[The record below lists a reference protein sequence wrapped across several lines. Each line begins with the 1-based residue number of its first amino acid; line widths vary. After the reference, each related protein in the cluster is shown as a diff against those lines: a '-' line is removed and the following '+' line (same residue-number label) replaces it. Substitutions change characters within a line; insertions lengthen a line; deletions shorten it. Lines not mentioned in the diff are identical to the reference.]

1 LKVFE
6 KHLVKFAF
14 SNVDGFIVQAEE
26 LVQSLGRLKPG
37 ANVKKV
43 FHPLY
48 DFYQNWDMG
57 FIPKKESDVP
67 VLLFFGKIRKY
78 KGLETLLKALAEV
91 KKRMKFQAVIAGEFY
106 VSSSKYK
113 RLARSLG
120 LMDQINWLD
129 HYIPND
135 QVPGLF
141 RNADLVVLP
150 YQNAT
155 QSGVVPVAY
164 QFDVPVIATRV
175 GGLSEVIQDN
185 ATGFLVPPGNAIAL
199 AEKILE
205 YFETSRKLEF
215 QNNIRSFRER
225 LSWSQAAENL
235 VELVTELK
243 GSDSL

>member
-1 LKVFE
+1 
-6 KHLVKFAF
+6 
-14 SNVDGFIVQAEE
+14 
-26 LVQSLGRLKPG
+26 
-37 ANVKKV
+37 
-43 FHPLY
+43 
-48 DFYQNWDMG
+48 
-57 FIPKKESDVP
+57 
-67 VLLFFGKIRKY
+67 
-78 KGLETLLKALAEV
+78 
-91 KKRMKFQAVIAGEFY
+91 
-106 VSSSKYK
+106 
-113 RLARSLG
+113 
-120 LMDQINWLD
+120 MDQINWLD
-129 HYIPND
+129 HYIPTD